1 MDSVRSAVRL
11 ADSKQPREPETL
23 GLLGEGWT
31 AEEALALAIYCSLE
45 ASEGVLL
52 AVNHSGDSDSTGSMT
67 GNLLGAHLGSGGLPK
82 LWLHELEM
90 REEIERL
97 SQDLGRIALSL
108 KIHGEAARAYP
119 GW

>member
-1 MDSVRSAVRL
+1 
-11 ADSKQPREPETL
+11 
-23 GLLGEGWT
+23 
-31 AEEALALAIYCSLE
+31 
-45 ASEGVLL
+45 
-52 AVNHSGDSDSTGSMT
+52 MT